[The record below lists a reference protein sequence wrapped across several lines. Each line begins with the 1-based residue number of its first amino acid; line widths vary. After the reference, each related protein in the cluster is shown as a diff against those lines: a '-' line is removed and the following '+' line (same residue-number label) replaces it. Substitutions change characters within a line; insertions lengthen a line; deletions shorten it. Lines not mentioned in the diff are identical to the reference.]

1 MLIISHRSP
10 LQEEDCRLDRLGFV
24 GVALRAKRQGSDRR
38 AAVTPMVSGAG
49 IATRGLHGR
58 PTRAGRAIALGFTSA
73 EAGTANDLPVTRIT
87 RSHYDKTIQ
96 SYIGLE
102 SSSGIGSEFGRCSGN
117 SPGDRRKFTDSIGSL
132 PGVRRKLAGG
142 IGGLLGVCRE
152 LAEGNRGLLG
162 AHRKLESLPRV
173 RQSSPKMIESLPECT
188 RGRR

>member
-1 MLIISHRSP
+1 MIISHRSP

-24 GVALRAKRQGSDRR
+24 GVAPRAKRQGSDRR

-58 PTRAGRAIALGFTSA
+58 PTRAGGAIALGFTST

-87 RSHYDKTIQ
+87 R
-96 SYIGLE
+96 
-102 SSSGIGSEFGRCSGN
+102 
-117 SPGDRRKFTDSIGSL
+117 
-132 PGVRRKLAGG
+132 
-142 IGGLLGVCRE
+142 GLLGVCRE
-152 LAEGNRGLLG
+152 LTEGNRGLLG

-173 RQSSPKMIESLPECT
+173 RQSSLKMIGSLPECT